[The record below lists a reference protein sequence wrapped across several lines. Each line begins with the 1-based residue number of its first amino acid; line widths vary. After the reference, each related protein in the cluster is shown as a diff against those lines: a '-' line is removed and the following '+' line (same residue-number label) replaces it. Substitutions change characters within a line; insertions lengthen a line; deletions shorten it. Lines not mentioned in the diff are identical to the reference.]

1 MESGQEN
8 LNDHEGYRYNL
19 FSVAKSLT
27 VISCTKSQ
35 RLPGNQMF
43 EITRDCVVCTAL
55 LLAVSSPSREHTRV
69 LSAAIS

>member
-1 MESGQEN
+1 MDSGQEN
-8 LNDHEGYRYNL
+8 VNDHEGYRYNL
-19 FSVAKSLT
+19 LT

-35 RLPGNQMF
+35 RWPGNQMF
-43 EITRDCVVCTAL
+43 EIRRDCVVCTAL